1 MLKLPNQLSALE
13 AVTRIGRRELTAEAL
28 VRACLARIE
37 MREPIVHAWAFVDP
51 AAVIEEA
58 RGLDRSAI
66 RGPLHG
72 LPLGV
77 KDLIDTLQYPTAY
90 GSPLYTDHRPPADAA
105 CVALARRQGALV
117 LGKTVTTE
125 FAGFKA
131 GKTRNPWNVE
141 HTPGG
146 SSSGSAAAVADAM
159 VPVAFGTQTAGSII
173 RPAAFC
179 GVVGYKPSAG
189 LICASGIKPLAASLD
204 TPGVL
209 ARDVADAALLAG
221 VVARC
226 ELSPQKIASGFRIA
240 ILQTP
245 HWPQVSTAGQQALRD
260 LMEIC
265 ESVGGQLSE
274 LVLPADFDALTTVQ
288 SEIMA
293 YEAATHYAHE
303 MQNHADGVSA
313 EFREM
318 IALGESIGFE
328 GHQQNRRHARRCRHR
343 LRALLGSVD
352 AVLMPSA
359 LGEAPYGIAHTG
371 NPLMNR
377 MTTLLGV
384 PCVHLPTGPGA
395 WGLPVGAQ
403 LFSLAGDD
411 RKLLSIADLVFSRI
425 DREYLR

>member
-1 MLKLPNQLSALE
+1 MLNLPNRLSALE

-51 AAVIEEA
+51 EAAIEEA
-58 RGLDRSAI
+58 RSLDRGVI

-77 KDLIDTLQYPTAY
+77 KDLVDTLQYPTAY
-90 GSPLYTDHRPPADAA
+90 GSPLYADHRPPADAA

-131 GKTRNPWNVE
+131 GKTRNPWNAE

-189 LICASGIKPLAASLD
+189 LICTSGIKPLAASLD
-204 TPGVL
+204 TAGVL

-226 ELSPQKIASGFRIA
+226 DLSPQKITSGFRIA
-240 ILQTP
+240 VLQTP
-245 HWPQVSTAGQQALRD
+245 NWPQVSTAGQQALRD

-265 ESVGGQLSE
+265 EDVGGQLSE
-274 LVLPADFDALTTVQ
+274 LVLPAEFDALAAVQ
-288 SEIMA
+288 TEIMA

-303 MQNHADGVSA
+303 MDRNANGVSA
-313 EFREM
+313 RFCEM
-318 IALGESIGFE
+318 IALGESIPFE
-328 GHQQNRRHARRCRHR
+328 RHQENRRQARHCRHR
-343 LRALLGSVD
+343 LSAVLGTAD

-359 LGEAPYGIAHTG
+359 LGEAPCGIENTG
-371 NPLMNR
+371 DPLMNR

-384 PCVHLPTGPGA
+384 PCLHLPTGLGA
-395 WGLPVGAQ
+395 RGLPVGAQ
-403 LFSLAGDD
+403 LFGLPGGD
-411 RKLLSIADLVFSRI
+411 RKVLSIGDLIFSRI
-425 DREYLR
+425 DRNSLH